1 MDIVCVS
8 IKLCITE
15 KRLDGLE
22 IKNPQM
28 LFTSSR
34 AKANHMSQLYYYLFL
49 CIKWI
54 ISSVLI
60 FNGSYP
66 LFKCFEKQCIDN
78 GWYFSLKEKYNYESQ
93 DNLNLF
99 CSKTFYVTWLM
110 LFVCLFFYF
119 YFVSS
124 FAYYMQFLNRCLFG

>member
-1 MDIVCVS
+1 
-8 IKLCITE
+8 
-15 KRLDGLE
+15 
-22 IKNPQM
+22 M

-34 AKANHMSQLYYYLFL
+34 AKANHMSQLYYLFL

-60 FNGSYP
+60 FSGSYP

-99 CSKTFYVTWLM
+99 CSKTFYVMWLM
-110 LFVCLFFYF
+110 LFVCFFIFILWVPLHTSCNSLTDVCLANVIKVVNLYECISTMSM
-119 YFVSS
+119 VS
-124 FAYYMQFLNRCLFG
+124 